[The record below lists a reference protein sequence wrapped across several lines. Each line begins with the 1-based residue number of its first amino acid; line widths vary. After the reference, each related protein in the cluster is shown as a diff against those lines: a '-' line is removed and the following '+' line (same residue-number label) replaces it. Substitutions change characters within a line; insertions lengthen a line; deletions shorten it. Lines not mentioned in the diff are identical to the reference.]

1 MSTNALRSILVHID
15 ATPRCPTRLALA
27 RQLAQR
33 HGAALT
39 ALYAVTPAFLEVPI
53 DFTSGGEAA
62 TVLKGLDD
70 ERRAAALAMVAREQ
84 ALPGAPITWVDTGDA
99 PMLPEL
105 VRHAL
110 YTDLVVA
117 GQPDPAQRYTGV
129 PSDLI
134 QALVLSCG
142 RPVLAVPYVG
152 AMPALPA
159 TVLVAWKETPQ
170 AARAVSAALPLL
182 QDARRVHVASWEDDA
197 NPRTGAAGVV
207 GHLRQHGIDAEPHA
221 LGRPPHEIGEAILS
235 MAADVSADL
244 LVMGCY
250 GHTRAREFVLGGAS
264 RTILQS
270 MTLPVLLSH

>member
-15 ATPRCPTRLALA
+15 ATPRCQARLALA
-27 RQLAQR
+27 RHLAQR
-33 HGAALT
+33 HGATLT
-39 ALYAVTPAFLEVPI
+39 ALYAVTPAFMEVPV
-53 DFTSGGEAA
+53 DFAGGGEAA
-62 TVLKGLDD
+62 VILKGLDD
-70 ERRAAALAMVAREQ
+70 ERRTAALAMVTREQ
-84 ALPGAPITWVDTGDA
+84 ALPGAPITWADTGDT

-110 YTDLVVA
+110 YADLVVA
-117 GQPDPAQRYTGV
+117 GQPDPSQRYTGV
-129 PSDLI
+129 PADLI
-134 QALVLSCG
+134 PTLALSCG

-152 AMPALPA
+152 AEPALPG

-170 AARAVSAALPLL
+170 AARSISAALPLL
-182 QDARRVHVASWEDDA
+182 KDARRVHVASWEDDV
-197 NPRTGAAGVV
+197 NPRTGAAAVADY
-207 GHLRQHGIDAEPHA
+207 LQRHGIDAEPHA

-235 MAADVSADL
+235 MAADLSADL